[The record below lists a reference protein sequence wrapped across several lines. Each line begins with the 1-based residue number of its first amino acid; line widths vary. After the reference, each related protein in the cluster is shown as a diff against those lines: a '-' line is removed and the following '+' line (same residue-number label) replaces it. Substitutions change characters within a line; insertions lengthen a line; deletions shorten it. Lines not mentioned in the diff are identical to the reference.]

1 MKKIAIFF
9 IIIIAIVSTVAY
21 IYLNQIATNRQLQKE
36 NAQFNIKK
44 EQEMT
49 GQELATILNRI
60 LDTNEKNKIQ
70 KDKNGNYIENNEN
83 SIKMDITFTDVDI
96 TYNIERI
103 GQAGISN
110 FVQNYRGII
119 FKCSEVQYHKSTGR
133 IKYIRFEQITE

>member
-49 GQELATILNRI
+49 GQDLATILNRI